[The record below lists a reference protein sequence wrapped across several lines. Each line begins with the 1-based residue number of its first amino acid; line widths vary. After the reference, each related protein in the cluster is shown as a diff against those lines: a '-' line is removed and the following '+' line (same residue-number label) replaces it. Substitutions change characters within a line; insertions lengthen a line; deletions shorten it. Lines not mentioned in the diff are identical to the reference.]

1 MAFFDSVDD
10 MEQAKQDEVGRQA
23 RVRAEALIRAQAD
36 ADQVQAAALEFKD
49 KALRMG
55 IAPSGKGRKAWWRLY
70 VEGCEMAIWL
80 HREPPVTC
88 EGRLLDGEVVLAQ
101 VARCSYL
108 NLSSFAPKAI
118 AEMGNMLKRG

>member
-10 MEQAKQDEVGRQA
+10 MEQAKRDEVGRQA
-23 RVRAEALIRAQAD
+23 RLQAEALAQAQ
-36 ADQVQAAALEFKD
+36 AEAGQVQAAACEFAE

-55 IAPSGKGRKAWWRLY
+55 IAPNGKGRQAWWRLR
-70 VEGCEMAIWL
+70 VEGCEMAIWQ

-88 EGRLLDGEVVLAQ
+88 EGRALDGEVVLTQ